1 MNLLIVRH
9 AIAEDREEF
18 AQTGKDDSL
27 RPLTDK
33 GDRRMRRAAAGIKTC
48 LPDVDVVATSPFA
61 RAVQTAAIVANVY
74 GLTPIESH
82 VLVPAAEP
90 QEFADWLEERDQEET
105 LVAVGHEPHLG
116 SLVSWLLAG
125 GNADFFGLKKGGAC
139 LLSWLQGERRAWLQ
153 WSLTPR
159 QLRRIGSK

>member
-90 QEFADWLEERDQEET
+90 QEFTDWLEERDQEET

-139 LLSWLQGERRAWLQ
+139 LLSWLQGERRALLQ